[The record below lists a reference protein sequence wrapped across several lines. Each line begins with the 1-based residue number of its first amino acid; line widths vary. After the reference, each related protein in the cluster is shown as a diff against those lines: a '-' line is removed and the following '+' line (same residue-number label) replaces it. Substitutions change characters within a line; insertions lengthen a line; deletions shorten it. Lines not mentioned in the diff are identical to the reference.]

1 MNLLDRVST
10 FCRSRWGEP
19 QPARVDK
26 FEQRAPDHRNAIEL
40 FAGRW
45 ATHFSSVNT
54 AGLGG
59 TFDFV
64 HDDPRPSL
72 AARYLGSSPGRL
84 DGMSVLELG
93 PLEAA
98 HTCQLEQLG
107 AERILAIEANSEAFL
122 KCLIMKEVFQL
133 KRTGFLLGDFSSYL
147 AETSDRFDLI
157 FCSGV
162 LYHMEH
168 PLRLILDIAR
178 VADRCFVWTHY
189 YDGAH
194 PKCSHRVRTAATL
207 DGFSV
212 PYFTAPYQDR
222 AKPRFW
228 GGNKASSAWM
238 ARGDLVAAFR
248 QFGFERVEV
257 LDEQPDHVNGPC
269 FSLAVSKSPARASG
283 SL

>member
-1 MNLLDRVST
+1 MNLLDRVSA
-10 FCRSRWGEP
+10 FCRRRLGEP
-19 QPARVDK
+19 QAVRVDK
-26 FEQRAPDHRNAIEL
+26 FEQRPPDHRNAIEL

-45 ATHFSSVNT
+45 ATDFSSLS
-54 AGLGG
+54 ASWRGG
-59 TFDFV
+59 SFDFLK
-64 HDDPRPSL
+64 DPRPSQ
-72 AARYLGSSPGRL
+72 AARYLGSGSQRL

-98 HTCQLEQLG
+98 HTCLLEQLG
-107 AERILAIEANSEAFL
+107 AGRIVAIEANSEGYL

-133 KRTGFLLGDFSSYL
+133 KRTSFLLGDFSPYL

-168 PLRLILDIAR
+168 PLRLIRDIAR

-207 DGFSV
+207 DEFSV
-212 PYFTAPYQDR
+212 PYFTAPYRDR
-222 AKPRFW
+222 AQPWFW

-238 ARGDLVAAFR
+238 TRSDIIAAFR
-248 QFGFERVEV
+248 QFGFGRVEV
-257 LDEQPDHVNGPC
+257 VGDEPDHVNGPC
-269 FSLAVSKSPARASG
+269 FSLAASKSPAPG
-283 SL
+283 SNPS